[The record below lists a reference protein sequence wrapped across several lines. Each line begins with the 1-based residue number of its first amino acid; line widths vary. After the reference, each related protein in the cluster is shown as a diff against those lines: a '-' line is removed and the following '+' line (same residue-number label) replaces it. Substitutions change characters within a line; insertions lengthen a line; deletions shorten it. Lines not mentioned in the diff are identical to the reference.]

1 MEKHVHC
8 LREKGLDK
16 HYFNLDKSK
25 IFQTK
30 DFLDCRK
37 KTTFLRLRTR
47 RDLSEPANEL
57 TFGKEKFEKS
67 EKFIPIWEMHFNA
80 QTHILVSII
89 FLRYVSSQKP
99 NYF

>member
-37 KTTFLRLRTR
+37 KQPFFRVRSQ
-47 RDLSEPANEL
+47 RDLSEPVNEA
-57 TFGKEKFEKS
+57 TFRKGEIRK
-67 EKFIPIWEMHFNA
+67 I
-80 QTHILVSII
+80 
-89 FLRYVSSQKP
+89 
-99 NYF
+99 